1 MQDSPRAAVLA
12 LATGYWRSGVVYALA
27 RFNVA
32 DLLAE
37 APRDAAWL
45 AARTGLLADP
55 LARLLRAAASLGLL
69 ASDAAGAYRL
79 TPLGQVLRS
88 DVAGSVRD
96 NVVSVA
102 GVQREAWRAD
112 ALEAA
117 LMGPGPGGWRHV
129 AGAAWFDWLAG
140 QPDAMATFQRGM
152 RARHAHE
159 PEAVAR
165 ALDLA
170 GHRTVMDLGGGN
182 GLLLSAVLAAAPH
195 VSGVLLDLPGA
206 IDAASRGEGGPLPR
220 CRLVA
225 HDFFRQLPVCA
236 DLILLKRV
244 IHDWDDAAAL
254 RILTHARDAL
264 EPGGSVIVLDALL
277 QPGDA
282 PDPVKLLD
290 LHMLLLPGGRQR
302 GEAEFRTLLASAG
315 LRLRSVRQLLPDLA
329 ALTAEAA

>member
-27 RFNVA
+27 RFDVA
-32 DLLAE
+32 DLLVE

-45 AARTGLLADP
+45 AQRTGLLADP

-69 ASDAAGAYRL
+69 ASDEVGAYRL
-79 TPLGQVLRS
+79 TPLGEVLRS
-88 DVAGSVRD
+88 DIPGSVRD

-117 LMGPGPGGWRHV
+117 LTGPGPGGWRHA
-129 AGAAWFDWLAG
+129 AGAPWFDWLAEH
-140 QPDAMATFQRGM
+140 PDAMANFQRGM

-159 PEAVAR
+159 PALVAQ

-170 GHRTVMDLGGGN
+170 SHRTVMDLGGGN

-195 VSGVLLDLPGA
+195 LSGVLLDLPGA
-206 IDAASRGEGGPLPR
+206 IEAAARGEGGPLPR

-225 HDFFRQLPVCA
+225 HDFFKPLPACA

-244 IHDWDDAAAL
+244 IHDWDDAEARHIL
-254 RILTHARDAL
+254 RHASDAL
-264 EPGGSVIVLDALL
+264 EPGGSVVVLDALL
-277 QPGDA
+277 RPGDA
-282 PDPVKLLD
+282 PDQVKLLD
-290 LHMLLLPGGRQR
+290 LHMMLLPGGRQR
-302 GEAEFRTLLASAG
+302 GEAEFRALFAAAG
-315 LRLRSVRQLLPDLA
+315 LRLQAVRTLAPDLA
-329 ALTAEAA
+329 MLRAEAA